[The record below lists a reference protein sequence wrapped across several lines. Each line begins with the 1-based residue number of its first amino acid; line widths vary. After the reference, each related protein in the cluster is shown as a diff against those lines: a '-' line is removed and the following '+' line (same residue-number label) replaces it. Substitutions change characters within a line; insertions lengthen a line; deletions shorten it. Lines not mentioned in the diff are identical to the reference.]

1 MPYYASNLSY
11 NEDNQ
16 ILVNTEV
23 SPYPAPLLD
32 IYARIAHR
40 PQVFL
45 LSLPKAT
52 GFVTKDNF
60 QGLGSYMF
68 QKLS

>member
-1 MPYYASNLSY
+1 M
-11 NEDNQ
+11 
-16 ILVNTEV
+16 LVNTEV

-45 LSLPKAT
+45 LFLPTAT
-52 GFVTKDNF
+52 GFVTKDTF